1 MLNHFK
7 SLSESSR
14 NILVLA
20 SGTTLAQSIPIAV
33 SPILTRIFSPE
44 DFGILAVYIA
54 IVTILSVVVT
64 GRYEQ
69 AIMLPKSQRDAVH
82 IVILSMFIALIFSLI
97 CLAGVLFF
105 HEDLRNLTGNIDLG
119 NWLYFIPLSI
129 FIAGCYNTLYLWNN
143 RFKNY
148 NVISQSKI
156 IQTSGMS
163 ISQLSTGALKFWSAG
178 LILGW
183 IAGQLLAVFFLVYKL
198 LKLDKIKFYDF
209 NKLRMIAL
217 AQRYK
222 DFPRI
227 NSISGLLNSSSL
239 EAPLLILSA
248 LFGAITT
255 GFFSL
260 AQRILQMPM
269 ALIGTSFGHVYF
281 EQASKVKDDKDAIR
295 KLSIAFQQKLIY
307 LGAPPI
313 AVLILW
319 GDSIFSFIFGNQW
332 IVAGQYAQSLSIWIF
347 FVFVSSPLSHL
358 LTIYE
363 KHWESVNFNLA
374 LLISRV
380 SSLIVVWYFFDNPNY
395 VVAAYGLVGAIV
407 WCLFIFYLMKLAN
420 VTYFETAKKIIPVTL
435 ILILLHFVGYI

>member
-1 MLNHFK
+1 
-7 SLSESSR
+7 
-14 NILVLA
+14 
-20 SGTTLAQSIPIAV
+20 
-33 SPILTRIFSPE
+33 
-44 DFGILAVYIA
+44 
-54 IVTILSVVVT
+54 
-64 GRYEQ
+64 
-69 AIMLPKSQRDAVH
+69 
-82 IVILSMFIALIFSLI
+82 
-97 CLAGVLFF
+97 
-105 HEDLRNLTGNIDLG
+105 
-119 NWLYFIPLSI
+119 
-129 FIAGCYNTLYLWNN
+129 
-143 RFKNY
+143 
-148 NVISQSKI
+148 
-156 IQTSGMS
+156 MS